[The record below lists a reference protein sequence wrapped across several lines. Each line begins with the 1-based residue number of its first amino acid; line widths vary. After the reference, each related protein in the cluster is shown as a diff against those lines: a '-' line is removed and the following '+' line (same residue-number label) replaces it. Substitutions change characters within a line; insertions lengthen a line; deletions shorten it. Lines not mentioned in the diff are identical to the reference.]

1 MRYAA
6 LVAFTF
12 LLILPACQPETP
24 SSAER
29 AERPDPVEATVDL
42 ELGEADG
49 DAPYLFGR
57 IAGVAV
63 DDDGRIFVADRQGS
77 TIRAYDAE
85 GTYLYAVADMGEG
98 PGEVNRPC
106 CLAFGPEGHLWVRD
120 DQNRR
125 YARFAVTAAGGTP
138 AGTVRIEHSMFGL
151 AARTT
156 FDAEGHLI
164 DVGAAQPEGENA
176 SQRARLHRSMDNETV
191 RTVFLPEAPEGRL
204 PIYEA
209 QIGGGVAF
217 IPQPMGPREQHA
229 HSPTGTWAHA
239 ITDTYTVTWLDA
251 AGDTL
256 HVLQRDV
263 EGPALSDEERE
274 RADQSLRRWS
284 EQLGVSRASFPF
296 GVPERKPV
304 LANIFFDTDGCLW
317 VQRSVEDGAPSEA
330 DVYTRDGTLAQVVQ
344 WPAGIDLSS
353 GHLTAD
359 TLYGIRQDGD
369 TFPQVVRLR
378 Y

>member
-1 MRYAA
+1 MRYTA
-6 LVAFTF
+6 LVAFAC
-12 LLILPACQPETP
+12 LLILPACTSETP
-24 SSAER
+24 SDAEH
-29 AERPDPVEATVDL
+29 AERPDPVAARVDL
-42 ELGEADG
+42 ALGKADG

-57 IAGVAV
+57 ITGIAV
-63 DDDGRIFVADRQGS
+63 DEDGHIFVADRQGS

-85 GTYLYAVADMGEG
+85 GTYLYTLADTGEG

-125 YARFAVTAAGGTP
+125 YARFSVTAEGGTP
-138 AGTVRIEHSMFGL
+138 QGTVRMEHSMFGL
-151 AARTT
+151 VARTT

-164 DVGAAQPEGENA
+164 DVGGARPEGGDA
-176 SQRARLHRSMDNETV
+176 SQRARLHRSMENETV
-191 RTVFLPEAPEGRL
+191 RTVFLPEAAEGRL
-204 PIYEA
+204 PVYEA
-209 QIGGGVAF
+209 QMGGGIAF

-229 HSPTGTWAHA
+229 QSPHGTWAHT
-239 ITDTYTVTWLDA
+239 ITDSYAVTWFDA
-251 AGDTL
+251 QGDTL
-256 HVLQRDV
+256 HVLQRDI

-274 RADQSLRRWS
+274 RADRSLRRWS

-296 GVPERKPV
+296 DVPDRKPPIET
-304 LANIFFDTDGCLW
+304 IFFDADGRLW
-317 VQRSVEDGAPSEA
+317 VQRSVADGAPHEA
-330 DVYTRDGTLAQVVQ
+330 DVYATDGTLAQVVQ
-344 WPAGIDLSS
+344 WPADIALSS

-359 TLYGIRQDGD
+359 ALYGIRQGSD